1 MNRKKKLKIIQ
12 ISLFLVALIII
23 FSTYL
28 NKNTVNE
35 NDLIKITEKSKN
47 ILNSEIE
54 EETNLFFNIEYSG
67 IDLSGNRYI
76 LKSEKAKSKK
86 ESQEII
92 SMEGVVAI
100 FYFKDG
106 TILNIKSKFG
116 IYNNKTLDM
125 KFSQD
130 IVAKYNESILNA
142 NSAEYL
148 NSKGTLKIS
157 ENVKITDKR
166 GKLDADELLFDLKKQ
181 TLKVASKQ
189 NNYINTKIKLNEK
202 GF

>member
-1 MNRKKKLKIIQ
+1 M
-12 ISLFLVALIII
+12 
-23 FSTYL
+23 
-28 NKNTVNE
+28 
-35 NDLIKITEKSKN
+35 
-47 ILNSEIE
+47 
-54 EETNLFFNIEYSG
+54 
-67 IDLSGNRYI
+67 
-76 LKSEKAKSKK
+76 
-86 ESQEII
+86 
-92 SMEGVVAI
+92 
-100 FYFKDG
+100 
-106 TILNIKSKFG
+106 NIKSKFG